1 MDPVYLKRD
10 LEHNK
15 VNSNF
20 LNISNSFLLLFLNMW
35 VVCFQV
41 RVYAGTC
48 EDIDGHACVS
58 VLVGE
63 GVTANTEN
71 LLDCSFA
78 LLFEAGFLN

>member
-1 MDPVYLKRD
+1 MYLKRD

-20 LNISNSFLLLFLNMW
+20 LNVSNSFLLLFLNMW

-41 RVYAGTC
+41 CMNVGTC
-48 EDIDGHACVS
+48 EDTDGHACVS

-71 LLDCSFA
+71 LLDCSFD
-78 LLFEAGFLN
+78 LFFETGFLN